1 MAANLLSIAE
11 TSHETEIDEEKLRFI
26 CSKANI
32 WDHYGISK
40 SKANIWDHYGISK
53 SQYDSLNY
61 DEKLKM
67 LKGFYKNLIPV
78 YFGNDKR
85 KFCCNDCIWFDDGR
99 KQ

>member
-1 MAANLLSIAE
+1 MAANPLSIAE

-26 CSKANI
+26 C
-32 WDHYGISK
+32 